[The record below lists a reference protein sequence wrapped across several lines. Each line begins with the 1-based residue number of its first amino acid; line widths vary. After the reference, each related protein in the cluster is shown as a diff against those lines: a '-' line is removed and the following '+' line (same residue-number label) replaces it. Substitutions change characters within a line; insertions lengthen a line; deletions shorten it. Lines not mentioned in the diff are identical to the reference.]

1 MSITKNHECHYVTV
15 LDNPQIVNA
24 GFYCEKTQVSMV
36 TAPSE
41 RKALVLSP
49 FQSFSTSLRCCD
61 EKLRPREGVWS
72 SG

>member
-1 MSITKNHECHYVTV
+1 MFITKHHVIMSQYWTTLKSPVQAFV
-15 LDNPQIVNA
+15 A
-24 GFYCEKTQVSMV
+24 EK
-36 TAPSE
+36 
-41 RKALVLSP
+41 RKLAWSLRLVKREGLVLPP

>member
-1 MSITKNHECHYVTV
+1 MSLCDSIGQPSNRQCK
-15 LDNPQIVNA
+15 LLLR
-24 GFYCEKTQVSMV
+24 KSQVSKV
-36 TAPSE
+36 AAPSE
-41 RKALVLSP
+41 RKALVFP